1 MILVSDSTQFM
12 ICKEVT
18 KPLAGRYEENI
29 WRENFKILMPAWTVL
44 MRKLSFINA
53 FI

>member
-18 KPLAGRYEENI
+18 KPLVDRQEENI
-29 WRENFKILMPAWTVL
+29 WRENFEILMPGQ
-44 MRKLSFINA
+44 F
-53 FI
+53 